1 MINFSLCKNIFIY
14 ILLFGGSVWL
24 SYPIK
29 YNSNIVIFLIWMII
43 IFHLYIVFKEGW
55 DYISFIGV
63 FVSSLVLFFGTPV
76 WLFVIYK
83 DVLIEKLIGN
93 AFSMQNLFLFIV
105 YFSIFSMLF
114 FFGKCKKRRK
124 EAEY

>member
-83 DVLIEKLIGN
+83 DVLIEKLIEN
-93 AFSMQNLFLFIV
+93 ALSIQNLFFIII
-105 YFSIFSMLF
+105 YFLIFSMLF
-114 FFGKCKKRRK
+114 FLGKYKKRRK
-124 EAEY
+124 EVEY